1 MPEQTFQPAAADG
14 KDTWINSRFP
24 ANNYGASTTMSLGYS
39 SNPYSRDIHI
49 AFDLTPIKKGSK
61 IEIAT
66 MSLYCDSKLAGVA
79 NVEIRR
85 ILEAN
90 AAWTEGG
97 ADWNT
102 MDGVNAWAGG
112 AGCEVYGVDIANTT
126 MYSSASVNT
135 AVGAWED
142 FSLDVGEFQAL
153 IDVGNYGIKLFSTE
167 RAAGTNAGLDY
178 RTSDHAT
185 ANTRPK
191 LYVRWIEP
199 SGRLVEYT
207 FDIWDPKRRI
217 KDQQG
222 RIVPPEEVEP
232 DNWMRVLGISMPG
245 AKVFES
251 LVEDWDVV
259 YIMETAMSGRGLRMK
274 GNRNELAEVI
284 ISRAAG
290 GKG

>member
-14 KDTWINSRFP
+14 KDTYINSRFP
-24 ANNYGASTTMSLGYS
+24 ANNYGAFTTMNLGYTD
-39 SNPYSRDIHI
+39 NPYSFDIHI

-66 MSLYCDSKLAGVA
+66 MSLYCDSKLAAVS

-97 ADWNT
+97 ATWNT

-112 AGCEVYGVDIANTT
+112 AGCDSPGVDIANTI
-126 MYSSASVNT
+126 MYANALVDT

-153 IDVGNYGIKLFSTE
+153 IDVGNYGIKLFSTI
-167 RAAGTNAGLDY
+167 RAAGTNTGINY